1 MLNIKN
7 WMDEMRLK
15 MNPAKTEFIYF
26 GFAKQLTKCNIHK
39 LNVAGDLIQRT
50 DLIRYLGVWLDAG
63 LTYKHHITK
72 KCQLAMVNF
81 MRIRSI

>member
-15 MNPAKTEFIYF
+15 MNPSKMEFIYF
-26 GFAKQLTKCNIHK
+26 GFAKQLTKCNIHE

-50 DLIRYLGVWLDAG
+50 DLICYLGVWLDAG
-63 LTYKHHITK
+63 LISTTSPRNVK
-72 KCQLAMVNF
+72 QPW
-81 MRIRSI
+81 

>member
-26 GFAKQLTKCNIHK
+26 GFAKQLTKCTIDNLDI
-39 LNVAGDLIQRT
+39 AGDLIQRT
-50 DLIRYLGVWLDAG
+50 DLIHYLGAWLDAG
-63 LTYKHHITK
+63 LMFKHHIS
-72 KCQLAMVNF
+72 
-81 MRIRSI
+81 SIYDHHLGSKWGIF